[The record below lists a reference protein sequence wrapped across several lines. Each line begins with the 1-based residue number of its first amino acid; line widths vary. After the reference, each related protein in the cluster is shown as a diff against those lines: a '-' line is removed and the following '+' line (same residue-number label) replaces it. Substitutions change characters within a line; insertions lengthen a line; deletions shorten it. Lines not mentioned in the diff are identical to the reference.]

1 MPLLLATAFAF
12 AVVLAALPAVR
23 NRFVRARLGFSAVLL
38 LVALGFDLAL
48 TQGVGDP
55 ELVGGLGR
63 LLLVA
68 GGLITAVSLAFNPWR
83 QDRVSDRVPAIVQ
96 DVIVIAVFAMAA
108 TLLLD
113 EKFLTT
119 SAVGAVVVGFALQD
133 TLGNL
138 FAGLAIQIE
147 RPFRVGQ
154 WIKVGEFEGK
164 VEEVTWRA
172 TKLLTK
178 DGQFVVVPNSIA
190 SKDPILNYSEP
201 MIPTRIVV
209 DIGATYDVA
218 PNAIRQAL
226 FEALDNAPLA
236 LRDPAPEVIFHEYG
250 ASSLNFKVYF
260 WIDDYGRD
268 YVARDQVLTN
278 IWYTF
283 KRRNIEIPYPIQVE
297 YGREEADPR
306 TPAHLA
312 QLASKLG
319 ALDLFQGLDDG
330 ERARLADLC
339 VEHVYG
345 AGERIV
351 RQGETGDSMFV
362 VLQGRVRITLEP
374 SGQEVAVTPA
384 GGFFGE
390 MSMLTGDPRTASVS
404 AVEDSVLVEIR
415 AADFRQL
422 AVRRPALVEQV
433 SAVVSARRQGLVQAQ
448 AAADGARTPAAAP
461 QSLLSRIK
469 AFLRV

>member
-201 MIPTRIVV
+201 MVPTRIMV

-283 KRRNIEIPYPIQVE
+283 RRRNIEIPYPIQVE

-312 QLASKLG
+312 QLASRLG
-319 ALDLFQGLDDG
+319 ALDLFHGLDDG

-351 RQGETGDSMFV
+351 RQGDSGDSMFV
-362 VLQGRVRITLEP
+362 VLQGAVRVTLEP

-404 AVEDSVLVEIR
+404 AVEDAVLVEIR
-415 AADFRQL
+415 AADFREL

-448 AAADGARTPAAAP
+448 AVADGARTPAAAP